1 MQLLTTTRDAL
12 LGPLQSVS
20 GIVEKRHTLPILSNV
35 LIEKQGSH
43 LTLLATDI
51 EIQIRTTAEVAP
63 GGEDTSITVA
73 ARKLQDILRALP
85 GDNDIA
91 LTLDDSRM
99 TVKAGRSRF
108 ALQTLPAADY
118 PRLSVDE
125 GEGVRFSVPQG
136 AFKKQLALVQYAMA
150 QQDIRYYLNGLL
162 TMVDGST
169 LRMVATDGHRLAY
182 AESQIDGS
190 FPRTEV
196 ILPRK
201 TVLELA
207 RQLADSDEPL
217 EIIIA
222 GNQIVFRFGP
232 IELIS
237 KLIDGKFP
245 DYERVIPQNHP
256 KELHLARQLVDSDD
270 EMLEISIAGNQVVF
284 RFGPNELI
292 SKLIDGKFPDYERVI
307 PQHHPKLLSLA
318 RQPLHAALQRAAILS
333 NEKFRGVRLV
343 LSDGSLKIISS
354 NADQEEAQEE
364 LEIDYTGE
372 GLDIGFNVTY
382 LLDVLNNVSVET
394 VECRLNDGNSSALI
408 TLPGNEEFKYVV
420 MPMRI

>member
-1 MQLLTTTRDAL
+1 MHLLTTSRDAL
-12 LGPLQSVS
+12 LGPLHAVA

-35 LIEKQGSH
+35 LIEKQGEH

-51 EIQIRTTAEVAP
+51 EIQVRTTTAGNL
-63 GGEDTSITVA
+63 GGEDATLTVG

-85 GDNDIA
+85 DGAEVTLN
-91 LTLDDSRM
+91 LDDKRL

-118 PRLSVDE
+118 PRINPPE
-125 GEGVRFSVPQG
+125 GEGVRFTVSQK
-136 AFKKQLALVQYAMA
+136 AFKRQLAQVAYAMA

-162 TMVDGST
+162 LIAAGDE

-182 AESQIDGS
+182 AASPLEAEV
-190 FPRTEV
+190 PRTEV

-207 RQLADSDEPL
+207 RQLADADDAL
-217 EIIIA
+217 EVVLA
-222 GNQIVFRFGP
+222 GNQAVFRFGP

-245 DYERVIPQNHP
+245 DYERVIPHNHP
-256 KELHLARQLVDSDD
+256 K
-270 EMLEISIAGNQVVF
+270 MITF
-284 RFGPNELI
+284 
-292 SKLIDGKFPDYERVI
+292 ERA
-307 PQHHPKLLSLA
+307 PLL
-318 RQPLHAALQRAAILS
+318 AALQRVAILT

-343 LSDGSLKIISS
+343 LDDGRLKVVSANS
-354 NADQEEAQEE
+354 EQEEAQEE
-364 LEIDYTGE
+364 LEVDYAGDA
-372 GLDIGFNVTY
+372 LDIGFNVTY
-382 LLDVLNNVSVET
+382 LLDVLNNVQGDAIEW
-394 VECRLNDGNSSALI
+394 RFNDGNSSALL
-408 TLPGNEEFKYVV
+408 TLPGDERFKYVV